1 VVFAPVDV
9 RMASFAGAVD
19 HVGRPELVED
29 LIHLGL
35 VFHAVVGSMDNLTL
49 GVEQVSEVA
58 TDPALAACEKKSGF
72 GVHDWLLFA
81 SRVFVSELCRRIGGV
96 RVC

>member
-1 VVFAPVDV
+1 
-9 RMASFAGAVD
+9 
-19 HVGRPELVED
+19 
-29 LIHLGL
+29 
-35 VFHAVVGSMDNLTL
+35 
-49 GVEQVSEVA
+49 VA